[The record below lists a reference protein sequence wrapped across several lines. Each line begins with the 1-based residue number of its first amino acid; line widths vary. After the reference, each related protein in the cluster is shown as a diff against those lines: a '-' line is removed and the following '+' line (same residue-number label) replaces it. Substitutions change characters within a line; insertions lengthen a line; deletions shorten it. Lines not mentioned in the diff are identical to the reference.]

1 MAFEDVLANYEAA
14 RKGQGMLRS
23 DYYGNEFA
31 IQNQLDAALM
41 QKEAERI
48 MNDPVLLAQFLR
60 ESGMSSDALP
70 DTTDRSP
77 ISIGIG
83 ARTDEIGKDATIAA
97 IRGLFT
103 GGLSGALMGGAKSY
117 IMDIAQ
123 TLSDVNKSSDPIATL
138 NALQRWTAAPVESR
152 SGQTPAEIQAAIARE
167 INQQSAT
174 RMQRQE
180 GVGESSGGGSGG
192 QDGRGGQRD
201 SALTGYTE

>member
-48 MNDPVLLAQFLR
+48 MDDPVLLDQFLR
-60 ESGMSSDALP
+60 DNGMSSDALP

-83 ARTDEIGKDATIAA
+83 ARTDEIGKDATTAA

-123 TLSDVNKSSDPIATL
+123 TLSDVNKSADPIATL
-138 NALQRWTAAPVESR
+138 NALQRWTAAPVETR
-152 SGQTPAEIQAAIARE
+152 TGRTPAEIQAEMARE
-167 INQQSAT
+167 INAQAAS
-174 RMQRQE
+174 RMARQE
-180 GVGESSGGGSGG
+180 GVGDTTSGSDTVGAGGGNASRGFVSGGW
-192 QDGRGGQRD
+192 
-201 SALTGYTE
+201 

>member
-48 MNDPVLLAQFLR
+48 MNDPVLLDQFLR
-60 ESGMSSDALP
+60 DSGMSSDSLP

-83 ARTDEIGKDATIAA
+83 ARTDEIGKDAATAA

-117 IMDIAQ
+117 IMDVAQ

-138 NALQRWTAAPVESR
+138 NALQRWTAAPVETR
-152 SGQTPAEIQAAIARE
+152 TGRTPAEIQAEMARE
-167 INQQSAT
+167 INAQAAS
-174 RMQRQE
+174 RMARQE
-180 GVGESSGGGSGG
+180 GVGDTTSGGGTVGAGGGNASRGFVSGG
-192 QDGRGGQRD
+192 W
-201 SALTGYTE
+201 

>member
-48 MNDPVLLAQFLR
+48 MNDPVLLDQFLR
-60 ESGMSSDALP
+60 DSGMSSDSLP

-83 ARTDEIGKDATIAA
+83 ARTDEIGKDATTAA

-123 TLSDVNKSSDPIATL
+123 TLSDVNKSADPIATL
-138 NALQRWTAAPVESR
+138 NALQRWTAAPVETR
-152 SGQTPAEIQAAIARE
+152 TGRTPAEIQAEMARE
-167 INQQSAT
+167 INAQAAS
-174 RMQRQE
+174 RMARQE
-180 GVGESSGGGSGG
+180 GVGDTTSGGGTVGAGGGNASRGFVSGG
-192 QDGRGGQRD
+192 W
-201 SALTGYTE
+201 